1 MSNTTKRLLTEYF
14 PLQFNRQDL
23 NEAVKGNGTFSIRA
37 ILQRANSKNQNG
49 RVYPKEI
56 LMREASKYAQEF
68 VKNRRSLGELD
79 HPDSRTVVNLANVS
93 HLISEIH
100 WEGDDLVG
108 NLEILSTPNGNIV
121 KELLRNGVQLGVSSR
136 GIGSVSQIGEGTD
149 KVEDDYNLVCF
160 DIVSNPSTQGAFL
173 GESVNHSLQE
183 NKAARING
191 LITDFFTE
199 IGKKS

>member
-1 MSNTTKRLLTEYF
+1 
-14 PLQFNRQDL
+14 
-23 NEAVKGNGTFSIRA
+23 
-37 ILQRANSKNQNG
+37 
-49 RVYPKEI
+49 
-56 LMREASKYAQEF
+56 MREASKYAQEF

-79 HPDSRTVVNLANVS
+79 HPAERTVVNLANVS

-183 NKAARING
+183 NKTARING